1 MAAQIW
7 PSEEPTCH
15 QLRSNDKLRGMGGCA
30 SELQRSRSLRR
41 MATGGGSSTLATPDD
56 LEGGELHLGRFA
68 TLTAIYALVEGALS
82 HPYELIKTR
91 QQAGAPSSLGRRMG
105 TMPYM
110 LHLVRT
116 GGVRELYRGFGWSV
130 IGGIP
135 SEVIY
140 YVGYTECKRMLLSTS
155 AGAASPS
162 AVFLAAGALADALS
176 VMVSVPADVVSQRL
190 QLQGVDSGGLR
201 ERSGVQVALDIMRR
215 EGPFGLWRGTGATLA
230 FFAPNGAVWWTTHE
244 HAKAALSGRSL
255 GGEPRARGSAPA
267 DPEPSSA
274 VLVASGA
281 LAGVAAT
288 LVSNP
293 LDVVKTRLQT
303 SPCRSAS
310 PPCCAQSSTRA
321 AGAGCT
327 AGWCPGCLPSCLA
340 QSARCSRTSAPLS
353 SAAKRSYAGHG
364 AAAPRDGGL

>member
-155 AGAASPS
+155 AGAFQAGQQQRQNTRRLARPRCRLARTPPGRPPRTHAGRLARTPRTHAS
-162 AVFLAAGALADALS
+162 
-176 VMVSVPADVVSQRL
+176 R
-190 QLQGVDSGGLR
+190 
-201 ERSGVQVALDIMRR
+201 
-215 EGPFGLWRGTGATLA
+215 
-230 FFAPNGAVWWTTHE
+230 
-244 HAKAALSGRSL
+244 
-255 GGEPRARGSAPA
+255 
-267 DPEPSSA
+267 
-274 VLVASGA
+274 
-281 LAGVAAT
+281 
-288 LVSNP
+288 
-293 LDVVKTRLQT
+293 
-303 SPCRSAS
+303 
-310 PPCCAQSSTRA
+310 
-321 AGAGCT
+321 
-327 AGWCPGCLPSCLA
+327 
-340 QSARCSRTSAPLS
+340 
-353 SAAKRSYAGHG
+353 
-364 AAAPRDGGL
+364 

>member
-1 MAAQIW
+1 M
-7 PSEEPTCH
+7 
-15 QLRSNDKLRGMGGCA
+15 LR
-30 SELQRSRSLRR
+30 QRSRSPLR
-41 MATGGGSSTLATPDD
+41 LQ
-56 LEGGELHLGRFA
+56 GR
-68 TLTAIYALVEGALS
+68 VSPG
-82 HPYELIKTR
+82 LI
-91 QQAGAPSSLGRRMG
+91 
-105 TMPYM
+105 
-110 LHLVRT
+110 
-116 GGVRELYRGFGWSV
+116 
-130 IGGIP
+130 
-135 SEVIY
+135 
-140 YVGYTECKRMLLSTS
+140 

-303 SPCRSAS
+303 SPV
-310 PPCCAQSSTRA
+310 
-321 AGAGCT
+321 
-327 AGWCPGCLPSCLA
+327 
-340 QSARCSRTSAPLS
+340 PLS
-353 SAAKRSYAGHG
+353 LPAVLRAILHEGGWRGLY
-364 AAAPRDGGL
+364 GGLVPRLLAVVPRSICTVLAYERALELCRKT